1 MRSLQRGIVRKAS
14 HRGATC
20 AGRVCHDGS
29 SVLLELRELAE
40 MVLLDRPTGL
50 GMGWWVD
57 LL

>member
-1 MRSLQRGIVRKAS
+1 MQRGIVRKAS

-20 AGRVCHDGS
+20 AGRICHDGS